1 MAIRFAI
8 QAGNW
13 SDPLTWDDG
22 LTIPQLGDE
31 VYLNGYAITVNQ
43 NVNVGRIVNAQ
54 NLQGVPY
61 DPIPNMTTNTDPVG
75 TGTVFAN
82 TNAVQAWRV
91 FQKGINADLSVHYSS
106 ESTAV
111 PIQIGYQFNVG
122 KTIKRYSWY
131 TNQSANDR
139 PKSWTFEGSNDGI
152 SWTILE
158 TIINYTN
165 VGTYFSPV
173 LGNTT
178 SYTYYRL
185 NISAKQATS
194 GGFVRLNSISMT
206 ESTSLGNGYNI
217 GGTAT
222 VNNNLTITS
231 DFYTGSSTSNLFTV
245 PALTPNQVTFIGN
258 APGTLTGSGSN
269 NPALINATGTGII
282 NYTGNLRATNRDAM
296 GRGIQLA
303 SGTTLNF
310 TGDILGSRT
319 ASTFSTV
326 NSQGI
331 VCGAG
336 STVNMVGS
344 VISSETGIWNRGI
357 STASNAIVNITG
369 NVDGGVGTDPTRTCS
384 GVNLGGGTV
393 TIVGNVYAGPNT
405 IGVEGSSSNT
415 TEVRITG
422 NLYNWTD
429 GSMAA
434 FTRFLFLESTN
445 MQWNF
450 KKFNLTNN
458 ILYAPGVATGF
469 PATNNVRT
477 GIVYGPTN
485 NLTGTCA
492 VPPAAAVSIGVPVD
506 NTVGTGY
513 LNATDIWNVPL
524 ASITTPNS
532 IGERL
537 KDASTVQTTGA
548 QLAAFL
554 P

>member
-1 MAIRFAI
+1 MPNTVGWVANSRPAAIGF
-8 QAGNW
+8 
-13 SDPLTWDDG
+13 L
-22 LTIPQLGDE
+22 
-31 VYLNGYAITVNQ
+31 
-43 NVNVGRIVNAQ
+43 
-54 NLQGVPY
+54 Y
-61 DPIPNMTTNTDPVG
+61 DTSKI
-75 TGTVFAN
+75 
-82 TNAVQAWRV
+82 
-91 FQKGINADLSVHYSS
+91 
-106 ESTAV
+106 
-111 PIQIGYQFNVG
+111 
-122 KTIKRYSWY
+122 IKRYAWRQNSD
-131 TNQSANDR
+131 TNRR
-139 PKSWTFEGSNDGI
+139 PRDWTFEGSNDGVT
-152 SWTILE
+152 WVILD
-158 TIINYTN
+158 TVTGSS
-165 VGTYFSPV
+165 VTTYYSTV
-173 LGNTT
+173 LPNTT
-178 SYTYYRL
+178 PYTYYRI
-185 NISAKQATS
+185 NVSVTNGSNQAPS
-194 GGFVRLNSISMT
+194 FDYIDMT
-206 ESTSLGNGYNI
+206 ESSSLANGYGS

-282 NYTGNLRATNRDAM
+282 NYIGNLRATNQNAM

-310 TGDILGSRT
+310 TGDILGSRVV
-319 ASTFSTV
+319 STFSTV

-357 STASNAIVNITG
+357 NTASNAIVNITG
-369 NVDGGVGTDPTRTCS
+369 NVDGGVGTDLTRTCS
-384 GVNLGGGTV
+384 GVNLNGGTV

-405 IGVEGSSSNT
+405 IGVEGGSQNT
-415 TEVRITG
+415 TQVRITG

-450 KKFNLTNN
+450 KKFNLTDN
-458 ILYAPGVATGF
+458 ILYTPGVNTGH
-469 PATNNVRT
+469 PAESNVRT

-492 VPPAAAVSIGVPVD
+492 VPPAAAVSLGVPVD
-506 NTVGTGY
+506 NTVGTAF
-513 LNATDIWNVPL
+513 LTAADMWNVAL

-537 KDASTVQTTGA
+537 KDASTVQSTGA

-554 P
+554 

>member
-1 MAIRFAI
+1 MAIRFAR

-13 SDPLTWDDG
+13 SNPLTWDDG
-22 LTIPQLGDE
+22 LTIPTTGDE
-31 VYLNGYAITVNQ
+31 VYLNGYAVTVDQ
-43 NVNVGRIVNAQ
+43 NVTVGRIVNAQ

-82 TNAVQAWRV
+82 VNAVQAFRA
-91 FQKGINADLSVHYSS
+91 FQKGVDANLSVHYSS

-111 PIQIGYQFNVG
+111 PVQIGYQFNIG
-122 KTIKRYSWY
+122 KTIQRYSWY

-185 NISAKQATS
+185 NISAKQATT

-206 ESTSLGNGYNI
+206 ESTFLGNGYNV

-231 DFYTGSSTSNLFTV
+231 DFYTGSLAASLFTV

-258 APGTLTGSGSN
+258 APGTLTGSGTA
-269 NPALINATGTGII
+269 NPAVINATGTGTI
-282 NYTGNLRATNRDAM
+282 NYTGNLRATNQNAM
-296 GRGIQLA
+296 GRGIQLG

-310 TGDILGSRT
+310 TGDILGSRCINQ
-319 ASTFSTV
+319 FSQT
-326 NSQGI
+326 NAIGI
-331 VCGAG
+331 ACGVG

-344 VISSETGIWNRGI
+344 ITAAETGIWNRGI
-357 STASNAIVNITG
+357 STASNAIVHITG
-369 NVDGGVGTDPTRTCS
+369 NVDGGVGTDPARTCS

-405 IGVEGSSSNT
+405 TGVEGSGSNT
-415 TEVRITG
+415 TQVRITG

-434 FTRFLFLESTN
+434 FTRFLFLQSTN

-450 KKFNLTNN
+450 KKFDLTDN
-458 ILYAPGVATGF
+458 ILYTPGVNTGH
-469 PATNNVRT
+469 PAESNVRT
-477 GIVYGPTN
+477 GVVYGPTS

-492 VPPAAAVSIGVPVD
+492 VPPAAAVSLGVPVD
-506 NTVGTGY
+506 NTVGTAF
-513 LNATDIWNVPL
+513 LTAADMWNVPL

-537 KDASTVQTTGA
+537 KDTSTVQSTGA

-554 P
+554 